1 MSLLGDIGSFLRII
15 FGTFVYGMKTAP
27 LTYVPILIFIV
38 LIIILFIFTGRKKLS
53 KNNFP
58 IEPNT
63 LVKKK
68 FPPRPPFI
76 K

>member
-1 MSLLGDIGSFLRII
+1 MSSIGNIGSFLKAIIGAFI
-15 FGTFVYGMKTAP
+15 FGIKNAP
-27 LTYVPILIFIV
+27 LVYIPILIFIV
-38 LIIILFIFTGRKKLS
+38 LIIILIIFTGKKKLS
-53 KNNFP
+53 KTDFP
-58 IEPNT
+58 AKPNT